1 MRKLAL
7 MFSVCALALSAPA
20 FAEEA
25 KPAPA
30 KEAAKALDAVK
41 APVEEQAKTSRGSVT
56 IAGKAVAYT
65 ATAGTLTLR
74 DDDGKPTGVFVTIIA
89 KANGTIHGE
98 YGKWRC
104 LTPDHIKR
112 VAQTGPLAK
121 KVREVSR

>member
-74 DDDGKPTGVFVTIIA
+74 DDDGKPTASMFYVAYVADRAKGGAERPVTFFY
-89 KANGTIHGE
+89 NG
-98 YGKWRC
+98 
-104 LTPDHIKR
+104 
-112 VAQTGPLAK
+112 GPG
-121 KVREVSR
+121 SSSM